1 MYHIETVLTT
11 ELPKEA
17 LTMSSGKG
25 EKSGKSGVIW
35 INTKEGSEPFGIVMI
50 GNSQV
55 SPIRVLLHPKKDG
68 KIHR

>member
-1 MYHIETVLTT
+1 
-11 ELPKEA
+11 
-17 LTMSSGKG
+17 MSSGKG
-25 EKSGKSGVIW
+25 EKSGKIGKSGVIW

-50 GNSQV
+50 ENSQV